1 MSENMKR
8 CLSKTVTHTH
18 GHVHNFTLLRK
29 KKKVA
34 LRIKNML
41 TRNEELAMRS
51 WSVLCPGDCFMTQEL
66 GAIDGLAAWPS
77 GLLLLFL

>member
-1 MSENMKR
+1 
-8 CLSKTVTHTH
+8 
-18 GHVHNFTLLRK
+18 
-29 KKKVA
+29 
-34 LRIKNML
+34 ML